1 MSLQTQPT
9 ALEAAAAAMRAAV
22 FGEQLPVSSPTPA
35 SAAPTSEA
43 VQLSD
48 TARISEM
55 ARTSEAAPTNE
66 AAPTSQNPATAEP
79 GLKTAAPTGPPGV
92 SGGPVVPGEP
102 VATGEPRLSGEPMLP
117 SEPRLSGEP
126 MLSGEP
132 QLSAEPNQQAE
143 LSDFLEAAG
152 LLRYDPAAI
161 TRIYAG
167 HPQRLLRR
175 LWQTLVPIGLYL
187 LAVAMDWLFGQL
199 KKPSQVTA
207 RAKEA
212 ADLVAS
218 LGPAFIKAGQALS
231 TRPDIVPPLL
241 LAELA
246 QLQDQLP
253 GFDSELAMACIE
265 EDLGKA
271 VAEIYEQLD
280 REPISAASLG
290 QVHRG
295 VLKGGQRVA
304 VKVQRPGLREQIT
317 LDLYIVR
324 NIAAW
329 LNQNIG
335 IIRSDLVALID
346 ELGQRVF
353 EEMDYFNEAMNAER
367 FAELHS
373 HNPRIAVPR
382 IYHNATSRRVLTM
395 EWIDGVKL
403 TNLEAVRALGV
414 DPNELVRVGVSCSLQ
429 QLLEHGFFH
438 ADPHPG
444 NLLAL
449 ADGRLAYLD
458 FGMMSSVSRESRT
471 GLIQAVVHL
480 VNRNFGKLS
489 NDFVT
494 LGFLAE
500 DVNLQPIVPAFEQ
513 VFGQALE
520 MGVSRLDFKA
530 VTDDLSGVMYKFP
543 FRVPPYYALIIR
555 SLVTLEGIALSV
567 DSDFK
572 ILGAAYPYFARRLME
587 DSDPQLRNS
596 LKEMLFD
603 GDIFRWQRLDNL
615 IASASQGAELDL
627 DGLLDQVLDFLF
639 SAQGGLLRQQLVDAL
654 LERLDALAWETTLR
668 LGMRLPLRLLPPGL
682 RQPALMATG
691 QPLLDLEPIG
701 QLVSILQALPGFE
714 PQLLLRRL
722 PRLLEEPELR
732 RMGVDLAKG
741 LVERSVVHLVRD
753 LLVEPQLKS
762 A

>member
-1 MSLQTQPT
+1 
-9 ALEAAAAAMRAAV
+9 
-22 FGEQLPVSSPTPA
+22 
-35 SAAPTSEA
+35 
-43 VQLSD
+43 
-48 TARISEM
+48 
-55 ARTSEAAPTNE
+55 
-66 AAPTSQNPATAEP
+66 
-79 GLKTAAPTGPPGV
+79 
-92 SGGPVVPGEP
+92 
-102 VATGEPRLSGEPMLP
+102 
-117 SEPRLSGEP
+117 

-382 IYHNATSRRVLTM
+382 IYHQATSRRVLTM

-753 LLVEPQLKS
+753 LLVAPQLKS